1 MFGAH
6 GGIEHGIP
14 CHFIEDVHLCD
25 AMLDRLEFADRLSE
39 GLALVGVVACQGD
52 TGIGAADAFAR
63 EEERQPAKALAGERQ
78 SVIGGQQRR
87 CSIGETE
94 VGEAPAIVDRFEHV
108 PSDAVAIEINGGRS
122 EEHTSELQSLMR
134 ISYAVF
140 CLKKKK
146 KTNIKPMS

>member
-6 GGIEHGIP
+6 GGIEHGSP
-14 CHFIEDVHLCD
+14 GHFIEDVHLCD

-78 SVIGGQQRR
+78 SVIGGQQR
-87 CSIGETE
+87 
-94 VGEAPAIVDRFEHV
+94 
-108 PSDAVAIEINGGRS
+108 S

-134 ISYAVF
+134 ISSAVF
-140 CLKKKK
+140 CLKK
-146 KTNIKPMS
+146 